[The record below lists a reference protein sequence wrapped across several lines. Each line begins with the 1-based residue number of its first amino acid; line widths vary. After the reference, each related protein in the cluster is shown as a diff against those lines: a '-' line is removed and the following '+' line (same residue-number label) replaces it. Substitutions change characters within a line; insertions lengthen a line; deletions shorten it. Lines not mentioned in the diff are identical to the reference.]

1 MGRGF
6 PIFSSTKQKINT
18 KISTDTE
25 FVGVD
30 DFMPVMCWN
39 RYFIAAQG
47 CNVNNNRLH
56 QYKKSSIILNKTGK
70 ALISKITKHINIGYF
85 YITNRVKNGKVSVV
99 WYPTGD
105 VIGDHMN
112 NPLQGAMFRNFIDQI
127 ILLILAAYM
136 GP

>member
-6 PIFSSTKQKINT
+6 PIFSSLKQKINT

-47 CNVNNNRLH
+47 YNVKNNRLH
-56 QYKKSSIILNKTGK
+56 QYKKSSIILNKTEK
-70 ALISKITKHINIGYF
+70 ALIIKITKHINIGYS
-85 YITNRVKNGKVSVV
+85 ISPIGLRMVKC
-99 WYPTGD
+99 
-105 VIGDHMN
+105 
-112 NPLQGAMFRNFIDQI
+112 Q
-127 ILLILAAYM
+127 
-136 GP
+136 